1 MISVIVPVYN
11 VEKYLSKCLD
21 SLLNQTYTDVEF
33 ILIDDG
39 STDSSGKIADSYKD
53 IDPRFKVFHTENRG
67 LSAARNYGIEHSK
80 GEWLMFV
87 DSDDWVSPSFCE
99 TPMRAAHEYNADL
112 VVFWFHRVKN
122 GKIPK
127 EDTSKFPS
135 GIIPFEKAINVGSV
149 VAWNKLYKK
158 KLFNDIRFP
167 EGQVYEDIATTHKV
181 LRQAIRIAFI
191 PFRLYYYVFRKNSI
205 SNTRSIKNRRD
216 CFIAALQRYN
226 DLNIYGY
233 SDDNSAAVLWAH
245 TIGYLIVTEPHT
257 DPIYEKAEK
266 ILSSYKKVP
275 KSTGWRRKI
284 LFAVWKRDKR
294 IFNWLCRVFRH
305 RTTV

>member
-1 MISVIVPVYN
+1 MISVIVPIYN
-11 VEKYLSKCLD
+11 VEKYLPRCLD
-21 SLLNQTYTDVEF
+21 NLINQTCTDVEF

-39 STDSSGKIADSYKD
+39 STDSSGKLADSYKD
-53 IDPRFKVFHTENRG
+53 RDPRFRVFHTDNHG
-67 LSAARNYGIEHSK
+67 LSAARNYGIEQSK

-99 TPMRAAHEYNADL
+99 TPMSAAIEYNADL
-112 VVFWFHRVKN
+112 VVFWLHRVKN
-122 GKIPK
+122 GKITK
-127 EDTSKFPS
+127 EDTSKFPK
-135 GIIPFEKAINVGSV
+135 GIVSFEKAISSDGI

-158 KLFNDIRFP
+158 ELFKNIRFP
-167 EGQVYEDIATTHKV
+167 EGMVYEDVATTHKV
-181 LRQAIRIAFI
+181 LRQAERIAFI
-191 PFRLYYYVFRKNSI
+191 PDRLYYYVFRKTSI
-205 SNTRSIKNRRD
+205 SNTRSVKNRRD
-216 CFIAALQRYN
+216 AFIASLQRYN

-233 SDDNSAAVLWAH
+233 SDDNSAAVLCSH
-245 TIGYLIVTEPHT
+245 TIGYLIVTEPNT

-275 KSTGWRRKI
+275 KSIGWRKKI

-294 IFNWLCRVFRH
+294 IFNWICSVFGH

>member
-11 VEKYLSKCLD
+11 VEKYLPKCLD
-21 SLLNQTYTDVEF
+21 SLINQTYTDVEF

-53 IDPRFKVFHTENRG
+53 RDPRFRVFHTENHG

-99 TPMRAAHEYNADL
+99 TPIRAAHEYNADL
-112 VVFWFHRVKN
+112 VVFWLHRVKK
-122 GKIPK
+122 GKITK
-127 EDTSKFPS
+127 EDTSKFPK
-135 GIIPFEKAINVGSV
+135 GIVSFEKAISFDGI

-158 KLFNDIRFP
+158 ELFNNIRFP
-167 EGQVYEDIATTHKV
+167 EGMVYEDVATTHKV
-181 LRQAIRIAFI
+181 FRQAERIAFI
-191 PFRLYYYVFRKNSI
+191 PDRLYYYVFRKTSI
-205 SNTRSIKNRRD
+205 SNTRSVKNKRD
-216 CFIAALQRYN
+216 GFIAYLQRYN

-233 SDDNSAAVLWAH
+233 SDDHRATALWSY
-245 TIGYLIVTEPHT
+245 TIGYLIVTEPST

-275 KSTGWRRKI
+275 KSTGWRRKV

-294 IFNWLCRVFRH
+294 IFNWICRVFCH

>member
-1 MISVIVPVYN
+1 MNSNN
-11 VEKYLSKCLD
+11 VEKYLPKCLD
-21 SLLNQTYTDVEF
+21 SLINQTFTDVEF

-53 IDPRFKVFHTENRG
+53 RDPRFRVFHTENHG

-99 TPMRAAHEYNADL
+99 MPIGAAHEYNADL
-112 VVFWFHRVKN
+112 VVFWLHRVKK
-122 GKIPK
+122 GEITK
-127 EDTSKFPS
+127 EDTSKFPK
-135 GIIPFEKAINVGSV
+135 GIVSFEKAISFDGI

-158 KLFNDIRFP
+158 ELFNDIRFP
-167 EGQVYEDIATTHKV
+167 DGHVFEDIATTHKV
-181 LRQAIRIAFI
+181 LRQAVRIALI
-191 PFRLYYYVFRKNSI
+191 PDRLYYYVFRKTSI
-205 SNTRSIKNRRD
+205 SNTRSVKNRRD
-216 CFIAALQRYN
+216 GFIASLQRYN

-233 SDDNSAAVLWAH
+233 SDDYSVAVLWAH
-245 TIGYLIVTEPHT
+245 AIGYLIVTEPNA

-275 KSTGWRRKI
+275 KTTGWRRKL

-294 IFNWLCRVFRH
+294 IFNWICRVFGH